1 MTDKYHQTILL
12 AILAT
17 ILIVATYAA
26 NAQLTNTAKIY
37 NTGQISVNKVWAKSG
52 YWRDIQAAVDA
63 VAAAGGGI
71 VYIPEGTWNFVN
83 VGESWTG
90 ARVIV
95 PPGVSI
101 FGAPTERTS
110 GLPYDGIGMNPNDQ
124 VVEWRTVLVMPWDVP
139 GTWGSIPVW
148 FKLGDGSQNPNKP
161 IRFSDIKLVGYRSFN
176 SSSVTL
182 HRGIAIYGVI
192 NFRIDHCYFEHIC
205 GGAINILNYYYQ
217 NFYCSGVIDHC
228 YFVNIYGY
236 DVLSN
241 YTAGNIGYGVSIGRS
256 YYAPGEQPMPYE
268 PKENMLG
275 KYTNHT
281 VFIEDCYF
289 SKWRHCVSSGHG
301 GYYVFR
307 HNTIENDFGHFS
319 LDVHGLRDSEPGR
332 AGGQGAEI
340 YHNKFLNCSDQN
352 SVRGVFQCGGGYG
365 VWFNNYIDTSYS
377 SSGIVLYPEDYVPS
391 ETWHVKDFY
400 LWSSLGPWRS
410 SWSGIPSGF
419 NATRNVYAD
428 WTRPAYNSSDPRY
441 PNTDQSWS
449 IAGYTPYPYPH
460 PLTQS

>member
-1 MTDKYHQTILL
+1 MTHKHQTILL

-37 NTGQISVNKVWAKSG
+37 NTGQVSVNKVWAKSG

-63 VAAAGGGI
+63 VAASGGGI

-95 PPGVSI
+95 PPGVNI

-148 FKLGDGSQNPNKP
+148 FQLGDGSQNPNKP

-182 HRGIAIYGVI
+182 HRGIEIYGVI

-205 GGAINILNYYYQ
+205 GGAINIPNYYYQ

-256 YYAPGEQPMPYE
+256 YYAPGGQPMPYE

-365 VWFNNYIDTSYS
+365 DGSTI
-377 SSGIVLYPEDYVPS
+377 I
-391 ETWHVKDFY
+391 
-400 LWSSLGPWRS
+400 
-410 SWSGIPSGF
+410 
-419 NATRNVYAD
+419 
-428 WTRPAYNSSDPRY
+428 
-441 PNTDQSWS
+441 
-449 IAGYTPYPYPH
+449 
-460 PLTQS
+460 